1 MSMSAKSPGP
11 EAVAE
16 EIRRR
21 ILSGGPIGFD
31 EFMAVALYHPD
42 SGYYASDAARTGRR
56 GDFFTSVSVGPVF
69 GRLLAAQAAAV
80 WDALGRPDDFTL
92 VEQGAADGQLMAD
105 VLASLER
112 DCPECRPPAVL
123 VEPLVRL
130 REAQSRTLAPWKDRV
145 THVDRASALPQ
156 FTGFFFANELLDAF
170 PFKLLVRADGTWRE
184 RRVTVES
191 GGGLCF
197 IEVETDLDA
206 PVVASG
212 PSRFVTEV
220 IPGLGAWMGDLA
232 GRLVRGQVLLI
243 DYGHPAAIRHAPSR
257 AAGSAAAYRMHQ
269 RTDDL
274 LGFPGAQDLTA
285 HVDFTAVARIGE
297 QAGLSLAGFT
307 DQYHALASL
316 AAAVFPPMAAL
327 PPSGESARELRGLRQ
342 LLHPESMGTSFK
354 WLALQRG
361 IDATT
366 PAFALARDPRRELF
380 P

>member
-1 MSMSAKSPGP
+1 MSAKSPGP
-11 EAVAE
+11 DAVAE

-21 ILSGGPIGFD
+21 ILTGGPIGFD
-31 EFMAVALYHPD
+31 EFMAVALYQPE
-42 SGYYASDAARTGRR
+42 SGYYASDTSRTGRR

-80 WDALGRPDDFTL
+80 WDALGQPRDFTL
-92 VEQGAADGQLMAD
+92 VEQGANDGQLMAD
-105 VLASLER
+105 VLSSLER
-112 DCPECRPPAVL
+112 DRPDCRPHAVL
-123 VEPLVRL
+123 VEPLARL
-130 REAQSRTLAPWKDRV
+130 REAQSRTLAAWSDRV
-145 THVDRASALPQ
+145 SHVERASALPE

-170 PFKLLVRADGTWRE
+170 PFKLLVRECGAWRE

-191 GGGLCF
+191 GGGFCF
-197 IEVETDLDA
+197 VEVETDIDPPAVA
-206 PVVASG
+206 PE
-212 PSRFVTEV
+212 PSRFLTEV
-220 IPGLGAWMGDLA
+220 IPGLAAWMRDLA

-243 DYGHPAAIRHAPSR
+243 DYGHPADIRHAPAR
-257 AAGSAAAYRMHQ
+257 AAGSAAAYCAHQ
-269 RTDDL
+269 RVDDL
-274 LGFPGAQDLTA
+274 LDAPGAQDLTA
-285 HVDFTAVARIGE
+285 HVDFTAVARAGE

-316 AAAVFPPMAAL
+316 AATVFPPMAAL

-361 IDATT
+361 LDAPT